1 MRMSKVITVK
11 VSSILTIT
19 TMINID
25 NIMRNTFAVVTNR
38 CGVEDILELYT
49 GEDAMFYGN
58 PLDMQVEDIDEVIN
72 YFENTEEYENCQ
84 QLLDVKNDKVAEL
97 ITKKLIR
104 DAL

>member
-1 MRMSKVITVK
+1 MRTSEVIMVY

-19 TMINID
+19 TMNID

-38 CGVEDILELYT
+38 CGVDDILEMYT

-84 QLLDVKNDKVAEL
+84 QLLDVKDDKIAEVL
-97 ITKKLIR
+97 TKKLMR